1 MLVYY
6 RLNLLA
12 DASPDP
18 AKFPLLNSQPNVVSD
33 MYSEAQQFM
42 NYILWNDKLTGVL
55 LSQTAFVN
63 STLAQ
68 YVYQIPIP
76 SGATPTNF
84 VQTTFPASAHR
95 TGIITNAAYITSV
108 AGADRESVVKRG
120 LLTKDVLLCLKTPP
134 PPLDT
139 LGAAIKNA
147 GALFDFQTE
156 QQQVDYRKSIAVCAS
171 CHGNFDSYGLVLDG
185 YDNLGVTR
193 TTEPVKDMTTG
204 VVSQVP
210 IAYTATLP
218 PTLGGGPVVDAVD
231 LAQKL
236 AASDVF
242 THCEMQAALQ
252 LAMGDINTAYVE
264 MPTPPDVNPAAAG
277 CAVLAAT
284 QSYSGASGQTFS
296 DLLRAAVV
304 SPTFLLRT
312 AVQ

>member
-1 MLVYY
+1 
-6 RLNLLA
+6 
-12 DASPDP
+12 
-18 AKFPLLNSQPNVVSD
+18 
-33 MYSEAQQFM
+33 
-42 NYILWNDKLTGVL
+42 
-55 LSQTAFVN
+55 
-63 STLAQ
+63 
-68 YVYQIPIP
+68 
-76 SGATPTNF
+76 
-84 VQTTFPASAHR
+84 
-95 TGIITNAAYITSV
+95 
-108 AGADRESVVKRG
+108 
-120 LLTKDVLLCLKTPP
+120 
-134 PPLDT
+134 
-139 LGAAIKNA
+139 
-147 GALFDFQTE
+147 
-156 QQQVDYRKSIAVCAS
+156 
-171 CHGNFDSYGLVLDG
+171 
-185 YDNLGVTR
+185 
-193 TTEPVKDMTTG
+193 MTTG

-264 MPTPPDVNPAAAG
+264 MPTPPDVNPSAAG